1 MEANRLVLPDSV
13 LGSASTGAARSLGE
27 NRGDGTGGVIGSDRI
42 GGGVYIVRAGA
53 AEPPM

>member
-13 LGSASTGAARSLGE
+13 LGSASTGAARSVGE
-27 NRGDGTGGVIGSDRI
+27 NKGDGAGGAIGSDRT
-42 GGGVYIVRAGA
+42 GGGVYIDRAGA